1 MLDVAFATTSNASLV
16 VKLLAVSFF
25 KQLFH
30 EKSMAI
36 RLSGHL
42 LETFFETCQ
51 AQEGEQRQSTTNLV
65 QQKIPGVGRRRR
77 RRRGGRP
84 LHPCRQKMA
93 A

>member
-1 MLDVAFATTSNASLV
+1 
-16 VKLLAVSFF
+16 
-25 KQLFH
+25 
-30 EKSMAI
+30 MAI

-77 RRRGGRP
+77 GGRP
-84 LHPCRQKMA
+84 LHPCVKMTGA
-93 A
+93 SGTTGTAEVPETGPTPAEAIGPGCPLN